1 MIPRHCTALM
11 KSNSRLAVLFTTLL
25 LIVAGK
31 AKGAVVVNIEAKA
44 SFAGAY
50 SGQGAYA
57 DPGNNSWNSFR
68 YISGGSSLLASNGTP
83 TSLSFSGTAVNGGP
97 DAGFGGGDNGLLLAD
112 YWYVYGRNV
121 GTFTVG
127 GLTSGNAYS
136 VYVYSQAGSSGATD
150 RAATITLGSASQN
163 LTGLAGA
170 GGSLIRLFAELFGH
184 YRAGGSLVA
193 GQNYVVFNISSLSGT
208 SLNGTF
214 ATLTGSGEAELNGL
228 QIVDLGPGSGGSSST
243 VPDASTSGWLVG
255 LALLGCAAGQR
266 RLRAAVRS

>member
-170 GGSLIRLFAELFGH
+170 GGSL
-184 YRAGGSLVA
+184 VA

>member
-1 MIPRHCTALM
+1 M

-68 YISGGSSLLASNGTP
+68 YISGGSSLLASNGTS

-170 GGSLIRLFAELFGH
+170 GGSL
-184 YRAGGSLVA
+184 VA

>member
-1 MIPRHCTALM
+1 
-11 KSNSRLAVLFTTLL
+11 
-25 LIVAGK
+25 
-31 AKGAVVVNIEAKA
+31 
-44 SFAGAY
+44 
-50 SGQGAYA
+50 
-57 DPGNNSWNSFR
+57 
-68 YISGGSSLLASNGTP
+68 
-83 TSLSFSGTAVNGGP
+83 
-97 DAGFGGGDNGLLLAD
+97 
-112 YWYVYGRNV
+112 V

-163 LTGLAGA
+163 LTGLAG
-170 GGSLIRLFAELFGH
+170 
-184 YRAGGSLVA
+184 AGGSLVA

>member
-1 MIPRHCTALM
+1 M

-44 SFAGAY
+44 SFVGAY

-83 TSLSFSGTAVNGGP
+83 TSLSFSGTADGS

-163 LTGLAGA
+163 LTGLAG
-170 GGSLIRLFAELFGH
+170 
-184 YRAGGSLVA
+184 AGGSLVA

>member
-1 MIPRHCTALM
+1 M

-44 SFAGAY
+44 SFVGAY

-163 LTGLAGA
+163 LTGLAGT
-170 GGSLIRLFAELFGH
+170 
-184 YRAGGSLVA
+184 GGSLVE
-193 GQNYVVFNISSLSGT
+193 GQNYVVFNISSLSGR

>member
-44 SFAGAY
+44 SFALAY

-83 TSLSFSGTAVNGGP
+83 TSLSFSGTADGS

-163 LTGLAGA
+163 LTGLAG
-170 GGSLIRLFAELFGH
+170 
-184 YRAGGSLVA
+184 AGGSLVA

>member
-1 MIPRHCTALM
+1 M

-44 SFAGAY
+44 SFALAY

-83 TSLSFSGTAVNGGP
+83 TSLSFSGTADGS

-163 LTGLAGA
+163 LTGLAG
-170 GGSLIRLFAELFGH
+170 
-184 YRAGGSLVA
+184 AGGSLVA

>member
-1 MIPRHCTALM
+1 M

-170 GGSLIRLFAELFGH
+170 GGSL
-184 YRAGGSLVA
+184 VA

>member
-1 MIPRHCTALM
+1 M

-31 AKGAVVVNIEAKA
+31 AKGAVVVDIEAKA
-44 SFAGAY
+44 SFALAY

-170 GGSLIRLFAELFGH
+170 GGSL
-184 YRAGGSLVA
+184 VA

>member
-1 MIPRHCTALM
+1 M

-44 SFAGAY
+44 SFLLAY

-68 YISGGSSLLASNGTP
+68 DITGGSSLLASNGTP
-83 TSLSFSGTAVNGGP
+83 TSLSFSGTGVIGGP
-97 DAGFGGGDNGLLLAD
+97 DAGFGGLDDGLLLAD
-112 YWYVYGRNV
+112 YWYVIGSNV

-127 GLTSGNAYS
+127 GLTAGNAYS

-163 LTGLAGA
+163 LTGLAG
-170 GGSLIRLFAELFGH
+170 
-184 YRAGGSLVA
+184 AGGSLVA

>member
-57 DPGNNSWNSFR
+57 DPGNNSWNSFQ
-68 YISGGSSLLASNGTP
+68 YITGGSSLLASNGTS
-83 TSLSFSGTAVNGGP
+83 TSLSFTGTAVNGGP
-97 DAGFGGGDNGLLLAD
+97 DAGFGGDHDGLLLAD
-112 YWYVYGRNV
+112 YWYVYGTNV

-163 LTGLAGA
+163 LTGLAG
-170 GGSLIRLFAELFGH
+170 
-184 YRAGGSLVA
+184 AGGSLVA

>member
-1 MIPRHCTALM
+1 M

-44 SFAGAY
+44 SFALAY

-170 GGSLIRLFAELFGH
+170 GGSL
-184 YRAGGSLVA
+184 VA